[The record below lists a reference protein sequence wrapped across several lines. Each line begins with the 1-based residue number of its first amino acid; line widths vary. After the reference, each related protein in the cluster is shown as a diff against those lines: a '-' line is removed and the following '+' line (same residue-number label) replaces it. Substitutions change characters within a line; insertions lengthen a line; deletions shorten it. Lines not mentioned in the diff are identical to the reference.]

1 MMRRV
6 TNSLFGSSL
15 EKPCPLCATEWV
27 DQACLSTGIR
37 LTGAARR
44 QLIAGL
50 LAHRHLILS
59 GPSGVGKTRLSDAL
73 ALCMVQGR
81 TNCVRSIQGHP
92 WWAAHTQ
99 DVARFV
105 TMQTDHSVWRLADFV
120 ECIEWEQTSPAPA
133 ATDSDTQEHVALVYE
148 MSPVEIE
155 LYFGRFL
162 WWLNGRR
169 QHGGSPIPLR
179 LVGTYTTDSPPLLDD
194 HILRLAALVHLG
206 RADVIAQDEHD

>member
-27 DQACLSTGIR
+27 DQACLTANVR
-37 LTGAARR
+37 LADTARR
-44 QLIAGL
+44 QLIASL
-50 LAHRHLILS
+50 LARRHLILS
-59 GPSGVGKTRLSDAL
+59 GPSGIGKIRLADAL

-105 TMQTDHSVWRLADFV
+105 TMQTDHSLWRLADFM
-120 ECIEWEQTSPAPA
+120 ESIEWEQTSPAPS
-133 ATDSDTQEHVALVYE
+133 TIGSDVQEHVALVHE

-162 WWLNGRR
+162 WWLSGRR
-169 QHGGSPIPLR
+169 QHDGSPIPLR
-179 LVGTYTTDSPPLLDD
+179 LVGTYTTDSLPLLDD
-194 HILRLAALVHLG
+194 HILRLAAHVHLG
-206 RADVIAQDEHD
+206 RADIISRDEND

>member
-27 DQACLSTGIR
+27 DQACSSANVR

-50 LAHRHLILS
+50 LARRHLILS
-59 GPSGVGKTRLSDAL
+59 GPSGAGKARLARAL
-73 ALCMVQGR
+73 GLCMVQGR
-81 TNCVRSIQGHP
+81 TSCVRSIQGHP
-92 WWAAHTQ
+92 WWAANTQ

-105 TMQTDHSVWRLADFV
+105 TMQTDHSLWRLADFV
-120 ECIEWEQTSPAPA
+120 EIIEWEQASPPPA
-133 ATDSDTQEHVALVYE
+133 GIDGGTQEYVALVEE

-162 WWLNGRR
+162 WWLSGRR
-169 QHGGSPIPLR
+169 QRGGSPIPLR
-179 LVGTYTTDSPPLLDD
+179 LVGTYSTDSPPLLDD
-194 HILRLAALVHLG
+194 HILRLAGHVNLG
-206 RADVIAQDEHD
+206 RADIIAHDEND